1 MFSTALNL
9 LSVNY
14 SSNILTSIDS
24 LPGGI
29 MRSGMASHLAS
40 DASDRRA
47 RLYPW
52 VVLAL
57 FWVCYFLNHA
67 DRQILFSVFP
77 LVKQEL
83 GLSNT
88 QLGLLGSS
96 FQWIYAI
103 LVPFA
108 GLLGDSIS
116 RKNII
121 LSALLVWSATT
132 VCSGLVSGFLLFLL
146 LRALTGAGEA
156 FYYPAATSIISDYHG
171 ASTRAFAMSIHQT
184 SLYFGVVV
192 SGTLAGYIGQHFG
205 WRIAFLIFGGT
216 GIAVAAV
223 IRLLLREPVRGRQE
237 EGSVA
242 ADAAIVKASVWARLS
257 EAFRSRAALALMISF
272 IGMNFAGVAVVTWS
286 PTLLYREFHYSLAE
300 AGFHAT
306 VYHQLGAFLG
316 VLVGGRLADRW
327 AVRDCR
333 GRVWVQAAG
342 LLGAAPFLYWLGRA
356 GSPGEAFLALGAFGV
371 FRGVYDSNL
380 FASVFEVITPGARST
395 TVGLMLS
402 AGFLFGGSSPVVVGW
417 LSQYVGLGAAVG
429 ATSACFLAGGL
440 LMVLNARLWF
450 GSDARRM
457 RERLHAA
464 AAV

>member
-1 MFSTALNL
+1 VDVATDFRFRQANCLEPCLTFGECSARPEFTFSELFF
-9 LSVNY
+9 
-14 SSNILTSIDS
+14 NILTSIDS

-171 ASTRAFAMSIHQT
+171 ASTTARLAFHSPNEPV
-184 SLYFGVVV
+184 FGVVV
-192 SGTLAGYIGQHFG
+192 MAIGWLYRPALRLGSRPDFAERHRRG
-205 WRIAFLIFGGT
+205 
-216 GIAVAAV
+216 AV
-223 IRLLLREPVRGRQE
+223 IRLLREPVAAVGRGTCP
-237 EGSVA
+237 
-242 ADAAIVKASVWARLS
+242 DAAIVKQSCGAAERGVSL
-257 EAFRSRAALALMISF
+257 RAALA
-272 IGMNFAGVAVVTWS
+272 
-286 PTLLYREFHYSLAE
+286 
-300 AGFHAT
+300 
-306 VYHQLGAFLG
+306 
-316 VLVGGRLADRW
+316 
-327 AVRDCR
+327 
-333 GRVWVQAAG
+333 
-342 LLGAAPFLYWLGRA
+342 
-356 GSPGEAFLALGAFGV
+356 
-371 FRGVYDSNL
+371 
-380 FASVFEVITPGARST
+380 
-395 TVGLMLS
+395 
-402 AGFLFGGSSPVVVGW
+402 
-417 LSQYVGLGAAVG
+417 
-429 ATSACFLAGGL
+429 
-440 LMVLNARLWF
+440 
-450 GSDARRM
+450 
-457 RERLHAA
+457 
-464 AAV
+464 